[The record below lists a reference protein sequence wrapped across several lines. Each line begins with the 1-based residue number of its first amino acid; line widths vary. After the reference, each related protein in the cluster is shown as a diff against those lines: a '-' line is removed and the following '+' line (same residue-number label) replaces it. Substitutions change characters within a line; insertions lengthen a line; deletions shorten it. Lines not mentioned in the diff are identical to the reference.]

1 MNIVLFYTISLLLPA
16 ELVPTPRNTVF
27 YTVYFVMLCT
37 VMQAPPKTGEGLSV
51 HVSPSSARLALLEP
65 FDAWSGSDL
74 ENLPVLIKAKV
85 TLIWLLLH

>member
-1 MNIVLFYTISLLLPA
+1 
-16 ELVPTPRNTVF
+16 
-27 YTVYFVMLCT
+27 
-37 VMQAPPKTGEGLSV
+37 MQAPPKTGAGLSV

-85 TLIWLLLH
+85 NT